1 MWQPQMFCSVPS
13 VTALYCS
20 PPRLCTSRVYVNHP
34 LQGVWAWLLQNA
46 WQLLQ
51 ITHPIPF
58 KKRHNPETLLIPLR
72 RQPRKISGA
81 YFAYCWVRHSV
92 FRKSL
97 TWFLEKNAPP
107 PSLYKAQQKHHCSLD
122 PSPVTGFKVQGF
134 GVSLFSWW
142 LHFLVYFLLLLL
154 QWFNRVPDSTTEFKS
169 KTCHNNGCPKFHN
182 GLCVLW
188 VIWMKQPNL
197 SYHKPN
203 QNGPHSLWA
212 GTKDQV
218 ARWLS
223 KSIPSNHLFAK

>member
-81 YFAYCWVRHSV
+81 YFAYCWVGHSV
-92 FRKSL
+92 FRNSL

-107 PSLYKAQQKHHCSLD
+107 FPPPCIRPSKNIIALLIPVQSLVLRCKDSGFLYFHDDFIFWCIFYCCCSNDLIVFQIQLQNLNPRPVITMD
-122 PSPVTGFKVQGF
+122 VPS
-134 GVSLFSWW
+134 
-142 LHFLVYFLLLLL
+142 
-154 QWFNRVPDSTTEFKS
+154 STMDYVFYE
-169 KTCHNNGCPKFHN
+169 
-182 GLCVLW
+182 
-188 VIWMKQPNL
+188 
-197 SYHKPN
+197 
-203 QNGPHSLWA
+203 
-212 GTKDQV
+212 
-218 ARWLS
+218 
-223 KSIPSNHLFAK
+223 